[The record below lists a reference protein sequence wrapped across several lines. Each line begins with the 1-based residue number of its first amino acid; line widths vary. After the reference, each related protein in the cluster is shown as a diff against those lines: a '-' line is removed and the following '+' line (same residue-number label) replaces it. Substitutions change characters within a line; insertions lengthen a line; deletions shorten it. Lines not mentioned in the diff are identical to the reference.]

1 MGQRA
6 ITDFDEENHHDNE
19 ITNILEARGLQVFYQ
34 VEKDWHYR
42 KEERRW
48 VSMNDVS
55 AWYRCHTQG
64 RPNGQGEVPHP
75 LEGCVRESRPP
86 ARGRRAS
93 A

>member
-19 ITNILEARGLQVFYQ
+19 ITNILERGTQQVFFQ
-34 VEKDWHYR
+34 VAKDWHYR

-55 AWYRCHTQG
+55 SWYRC
-64 RPNGQGEVPHP
+64 R
-75 LEGCVRESRPP
+75 
-86 ARGRRAS
+86 RGRGRLVKTPLHIR
-93 A
+93 